1 MAARIALNSIN
12 YDIFNV
18 RANETAD
25 KTQDRADIVGLGR
38 TLFYEH
44 ARKGQSAI
52 FSALKANDSGL
63 ADSVLQAG
71 EYGKVNETFRNDH
84 LLYAARKVC
93 EFTGEKAPETFEQF
107 KQMSGK
113 FYGNQHFYAVLQ
125 GIYQEIITPIL
136 PAVYSEAVAQ
146 FADVVE
152 VGFGETYALS
162 VGSNDIPVFQ
172 DSAWGASRSVPAN
185 RFYSK
190 DYTLNPQPKTAE
202 IRMKWHQ
209 LVGNNMDFGAFFA
222 NIVAGMY
229 AKTMGMWSAMLAE
242 AATDP
247 TKVPTALSQTFN
259 AANWVTLA
267 NKVSALNNTSIS
279 NVVAYGGAVALSK
292 VLPAEST
299 GTSNTAMDAALATLL
314 GRDYILSG
322 YLGKYMG
329 VRLLPL
335 RDAVIPGTQNTT
347 VNTVLNQNTIWMMAA
362 NARKPLTIAYN
373 RDTPISIEI
382 DPMKTASFEL
392 IFNLTI
398 AVDSAAVFASKAGV
412 ITI

>member
-1 MAARIALNSIN
+1 MATRIALNSIN
-12 YDIFNV
+12 NTVFNV

-25 KTQDRADIVGLGR
+25 KTQDRADIVAFGR

-52 FSALKANDSGL
+52 FSALKENNAGL
-63 ADSVLQAG
+63 ADSVLQPG
-71 EYGKVNETFRNDH
+71 EYSKVNEAFRNDH
-84 LLYAARKVC
+84 LVYAARKVC
-93 EFTGEKAPETFEQF
+93 EFTGEKAPENFEQF
-107 KQMSGK
+107 KAMSTK

-125 GIYQEIITPIL
+125 GIYQEVINPIL

-172 DSAWGASRSVPAN
+172 DSAWGAARSVPAN

-229 AKTMGMWSAMLAE
+229 AKTMGMWAAMLSS
-242 AATDP
+242 AATDT
-247 TKVPTALSQTFN
+247 TKVPTALSKTFS
-259 AANWVTLA
+259 ATNWISTA
-267 NKVSALNNTSIS
+267 NKLSAVNNTSID
-279 NVVAYGGAVALSK
+279 NIIAYGCAVPLSR
-292 VLPAEST
+292 VLPEQST
-299 GTSNTAMDAALATLL
+299 GTTNTDMDAALATLL
-314 GRDYILSG
+314 GRDYINSG
-322 YLGKYMG
+322 YLGKYLG
-329 VRLLPL
+329 VRLMPL
-335 RDAVIPGTQNTT
+335 RDAIIPGTQNTT
-347 VNTVLNQNTIWMMAA
+347 IDTILDQNSIWMMSA

-382 DPMKTASFEL
+382 DPMKTASFEM

-398 AVDSAAVFASKAGV
+398 ALDSAAIFASKVAH

>member
-1 MAARIALNSIN
+1 
-12 YDIFNV
+12 
-18 RANETAD
+18 
-25 KTQDRADIVGLGR
+25 
-38 TLFYEH
+38 
-44 ARKGQSAI
+44 
-52 FSALKANDSGL
+52 
-63 ADSVLQAG
+63 
-71 EYGKVNETFRNDH
+71 
-84 LLYAARKVC
+84 
-93 EFTGEKAPETFEQF
+93 
-107 KQMSGK
+107 
-113 FYGNQHFYAVLQ
+113 
-125 GIYQEIITPIL
+125 
-136 PAVYSEAVAQ
+136 
-146 FADVVE
+146 
-152 VGFGETYALS
+152 
-162 VGSNDIPVFQ
+162 
-172 DSAWGASRSVPAN
+172 
-185 RFYSK
+185 
-190 DYTLNPQPKTAE
+190 
-202 IRMKWHQ
+202 MKWHQ

-259 AANWVTLA
+259 ATNWVTLA

-398 AVDSAAVFASKAGV
+398 AIDSAAVFASKAGV